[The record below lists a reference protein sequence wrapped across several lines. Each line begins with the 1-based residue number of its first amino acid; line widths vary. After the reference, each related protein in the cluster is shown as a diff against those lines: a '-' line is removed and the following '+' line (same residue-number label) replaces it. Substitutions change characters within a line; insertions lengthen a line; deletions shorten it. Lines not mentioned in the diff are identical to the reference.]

1 MRSLRT
7 ILLMLT
13 ALSASLAGAED
24 AATFAV
30 AADGSNIHWR
40 VYKAGAFARLGHNH
54 VISVAD
60 LTGTIT
66 YDGDLAASSFELAIP
81 VASLVVDDPE
91 LRAEYGEDF
100 SSEPSADDIAGTR
113 RNMLSED
120 VLDAANHPM
129 LVVRGKIAS
138 GTLDAATFA
147 ITVELLGKS
156 VPLSAL
162 GSIAIDGD
170 TLVAEGELR
179 VTHADLG
186 MEPFSVA
193 LGALA
198 VAEPLDVSYRVL
210 AHRAEAARQAAT
222 DRERIGL
229 AAGLRPL
236 PRPLR

>member
-1 MRSLRT
+1 MGRWRA
-7 ILLMLT
+7 ILLGLT
-13 ALSASLAGAED
+13 ALSAGAAGAQD
-24 AATFAV
+24 AATYTID
-30 AADGSNIHWR
+30 AAASDIHWR

-60 LTGTIT
+60 LAGTVT
-66 YDGDLAASSFELAIP
+66 HDGDSAQSSFELAIP

-91 LRAEYGEDF
+91 LRAANGEDF
-100 SSEPSADDIAGTR
+100 SSEPSAEDIAGTR

-129 LVVRGKIAS
+129 LLVRGKIAS

-147 ITVELLGKS
+147 ITVELLGRS
-156 VPLSAL
+156 VALSAP
-162 GSIAIDGD
+162 GSIVIDGD
-170 TLVAEGELR
+170 TLVASGEFR

-186 MEPFSVA
+186 MRPFSVA

-198 VAEPLDVSYRVL
+198 VAEPLDVSYRVR
-210 AHRAEAARQAAT
+210 AHRAVPARRAASAP
-222 DRERIGL
+222 DPIGL
-229 AAGLRPL
+229 AAAVRPL